1 MSSPRRICCMSSGMK
16 IGDVGLVKSGVGN
29 STGNRCRIN
38 GLKVGS
44 VGYGWTNS

>member
-1 MSSPRRICCMSSGMK
+1 MSSGMK
-16 IGDVGLVKSGVGN
+16 IGEVGLVESGVGN
-29 STGNRCRIN
+29 STGKRYRMS